1 MAELAARIEALR
13 ARGARRADPVRLSL
27 IEALARRAQAQDGVV
42 RQALEARLAQL
53 VAACAEAVE
62 RPQAEAMDAEA
73 PKVRGPLGQL
83 VDSLARG
90 DTAAPAGTVGKPAV
104 AAAPVPRRAARP
116 ELEAL
121 PYFRRTWSKLSVE
134 QRLAESRSALPD
146 NAGPLNSHHLVHRS
160 LTLMREVSPEYLERF
175 VTQVDALLWLEA
187 ARKGG

>member
-13 ARGARRADPVRLSL
+13 ARGAQRADPVRLSL
-27 IEALARRAQAQDGVV
+27 IEALARRAQGQDGAV
-42 RQALEARLAQL
+42 RRALEARLAQL
-53 VAACAEAVE
+53 VAACAEALE
-62 RPQAEAMDAEA
+62 RPQAGKTDAEA
-73 PKVRGPLGQL
+73 PAVRGPLGHL

-90 DTAAPAGTVGKPAV
+90 DTAVTAGPAAK
-104 AAAPVPRRAARP
+104 AAAASVPRRTARP